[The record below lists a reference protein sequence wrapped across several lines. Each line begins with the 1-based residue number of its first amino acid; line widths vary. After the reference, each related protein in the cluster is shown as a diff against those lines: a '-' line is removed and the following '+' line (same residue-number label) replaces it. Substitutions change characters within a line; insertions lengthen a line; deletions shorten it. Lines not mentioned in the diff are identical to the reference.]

1 MGDLTWSI
9 PQEPA
14 RQHAN
19 ERVDDARQTDKSA
32 SMRHK
37 LPHPTGR
44 IRDNAQEKSRGPHNN
59 RLAITLLFSEIF
71 SLSAGGMI
79 VPGYF
84 ALALDNPLAVCL
96 TVLVALATWGIV
108 KGISQFTI
116 LYGRRRVV
124 LMVLLGFILG
134 QSLQLLVA
142 PAPAAMPIAP
152 IIGMIIPG
160 LIALWIERQGIV
172 ETLSVLCLCS
182 VLVRLTLIL
191 VGVEV
196 TA

>member
-1 MGDLTWSI
+1 MD
-9 PQEPA
+9 
-14 RQHAN
+14 
-19 ERVDDARQTDKSA
+19 
-32 SMRHK
+32 
-37 LPHPTGR
+37 PTTTAVG
-44 IRDNAQEKSRGPHNN
+44 IG
-59 RLAITLLFSEIF
+59 LAITLLFSEIF

-84 ALALDNPLAVCL
+84 ALALDNPLAVGL

-124 LMVLLGFILG
+124 LMVLLGFVLG

-142 PAPAAMPIAP
+142 PTPDAMPIAP

-196 TA
+196 MA